1 MPLCNLRSLTQQTG
15 LPLLEVRLLAEHV
28 TGITRTQWLTDPQQ
42 DISTELLHAL
52 EVLLARR
59 STGEPVA
66 YLLGS
71 AEFYG
76 RPFTVS
82 PDVLIPRPETEE
94 LVEAVLAYL
103 SSAHAAETA
112 QVASPATQAA
122 PTAPTAPQITPPP
135 LMHKP
140 LRVLDVGTGSGVIA
154 ITLALEY
161 PGLEVHACDISPAAL
176 HIAQSNAKS
185 LKAPVSFRHSDWLS
199 AYAPSEPFDLI
210 ISNPPYIMAGDRH
223 LEQGDLR
230 FEPATALTD
239 HADGLTAYTELAKA
253 SQSLLRPGGSLW
265 VEHGWHQQ
273 TDIIRIFEQS
283 GLRNVSGHRDLSG
296 HARMVRA
303 FKPAD

>member
-1 MPLCNLRSLTQQTG
+1 MPLCNLRALSQQTG
-15 LPLLEVRLLAEHV
+15 LPLLEVRLLVEHV
-28 TGITRTQWLTDPQQ
+28 TGITRTQWLTDPEQH
-42 DISTELLHAL
+42 ISTETLHQL

-59 STGEPVA
+59 AAGEPVA

-71 AEFYG
+71 AEFFG
-76 RPFTVS
+76 RPFTVT

-103 SSAHAAETA
+103 SSTQAIEAARLAERA
-112 QVASPATQAA
+112 DPATDSTTLAV
-122 PTAPTAPQITPPP
+122 

-161 PGLEVHACDISPAAL
+161 PRLQVHACDISQAAL
-176 HIAQSNAKS
+176 KIAQSNADT
-185 LKAPVSFRHSDWLS
+185 LNAPVSFRQSDWLS
-199 AYAPSEPFDLI
+199 AFADDEPFDLI
-210 ISNPPYIMAGDRH
+210 VSNPPYIMAGDRH

-230 FEPATALTD
+230 FEPVTALTD
-239 HADGLTAYTELAKA
+239 HADGLTAYTALAHACKRH
-253 SQSLLRPGGSLW
+253 LKPGGSLW

-283 GLRNVSGHRDLSG
+283 GLCNVSGHRDLSG
-296 HARMVRA
+296 NARLVRA
-303 FKPAD
+303 FRPSH